1 MTPQLRCRAIANI
14 QRAVQEQ
21 CPRPAKGTKR
31 MAVSYSSP
39 SIQMDDLP
47 ACGVHLRQKYMV
59 DAYRPHRPSSR
70 PVATEIVR

>member
-1 MTPQLRCRAIANI
+1 MTPQLRCRAIANAE
-14 QRAVQEQ
+14 RSLPEQ

-31 MAVSYSSP
+31 MAVGYSGA

-70 PVATEIVR
+70 PVALETDR